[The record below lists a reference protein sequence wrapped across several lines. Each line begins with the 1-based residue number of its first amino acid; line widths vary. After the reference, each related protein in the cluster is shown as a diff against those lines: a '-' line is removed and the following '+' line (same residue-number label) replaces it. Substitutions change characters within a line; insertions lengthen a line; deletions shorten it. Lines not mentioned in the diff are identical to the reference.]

1 MDRDD
6 TLRKAEKLLR
16 QGRLDAAIAEYAKV
30 VEDYPRDWATAKTL
44 GDLYVRA
51 GQIDQAVG
59 QYARIAEHLAREG
72 FISKAT
78 ALYKKI
84 VKIHPDNDTALLRA
98 AELAAQQGLTADAR
112 MYLQSLFQQ
121 RLQRTDQAGAA
132 KVAASY
138 AELDP
143 TDASGRV
150 ESARMLAELGDE
162 AGAASHLRMAGQI
175 LYDAGK
181 VAEGIDALRQALRFS
196 ANDEATSGLL
206 VQALLDQG
214 DPDAARDVAKSG
226 ADWRVVAEGLTR
238 AGRDADAY
246 SALDEALRADPAD
259 VAARVQFARAAMA
272 CHDDVRAREALAPL
286 AASADPMVQFAVAE
300 AEFRSGAVE
309 RGRGVLQRCLA
320 SREDLAGAGIDL
332 GCAVG
337 LGDPVIGLA
346 IITSVVQWA
355 ESTGDT
361 DRAIDALEHFLAAV
375 PESVA
380 ALEELV
386 RVCGHPFYEDQQY
399 RAQIQLTE
407 VYLARERWSEARSF
421 AEHLLVAR
429 PDDAGHGERLA
440 RALSGL
446 GVPNVDAVVRA
457 HVRRA
462 AMPEGLSDF
471 AALLPR
477 PSSLAE
483 DVSSADRSVP
493 PSAWVAVVSGGPRAA
508 LLVPHEQPARKPSAP
523 PATHAVE
530 AAAVEL
536 VGVDEGSGE
545 PSKPPPPDR
554 DIFEI
559 DLSGELD
566 DLTDMTQ
573 PAPALPDAAP
583 RVRADPER
591 GAKAAS
597 PDGVHGLEGFF
608 HGLRE
613 QTGRHVDGLSAALA
627 YDQASEYFNRGE
639 IESAVECLRAA
650 ARDPLYRFRA
660 ASMLARIARDQQRL
674 SEAVEWLER
683 AGETPAPTI
692 EASHGLLY
700 ELGDTLEAA
709 GEDARALAVF
719 LELHSI
725 VPDYRDVGERLAQ
738 LSPGQAGRPGL
749 PRGSA

>member
-6 TLRKAEKLLR
+6 TLRKGEKLLA

-30 VEDYPRDWATAKTL
+30 IQDQPRDWATAKTL

-51 GQIDQAVG
+51 GRIEKAVG
-59 QYARIAEHLAREG
+59 LYARIAEHLAREG

-112 MYLQSLFQQ
+112 VYLQSLFQQ
-121 RLQRTDQAGAA
+121 RLTRADQAGAA

-143 TDASGRV
+143 ADASGRV
-150 ESARMLAELGDE
+150 VSARMLAELGDE

-181 VAEGIDALRQALRFS
+181 VAEGIDAWRQALRF
-196 ANDEATSGLL
+196 NPDDEATSGFLI
-206 VQALLDQG
+206 QALLDQG
-214 DPDAARDVAKSG
+214 DPDAAREAAKSG

-246 SALDEALRADPAD
+246 SALDEALRADPTD

-286 AASADPMVQFAVAE
+286 AASADPMAQFAVAE
-300 AEFRSGAVE
+300 AAFRSGAVE
-309 RGRGVLQRCLA
+309 RGRGALQRCLA
-320 SREDLAGAGIDL
+320 QREDLAGASIDL

-337 LGDPVIGLA
+337 LSDPETGLA

-355 ESTGDT
+355 ESSGDT
-361 DRAIDALEHFLAAV
+361 DRAIDALDHFLAAI
-375 PESVA
+375 PGNVA

-386 RVCGHPFYEDQQY
+386 RVSAHPFYENQQY

-407 VYLARERWSEARSF
+407 VYLARGRWSDARSL

-440 RALSGL
+440 RALTGL
-446 GVPNVDAVVRA
+446 GVPNVDASVRA
-457 HVRRA
+457 YVRRA
-462 AMPEGLSDF
+462 LMPEGLSDF
-471 AALLPR
+471 VALSPR
-477 PSSLAE
+477 QSALAE

-493 PSAWVAVVSGGPRAA
+493 PSAWAAVAFGDPRAA
-508 LLVPHEQPARKPSAP
+508 LLKPHEQPALGPSAP
-523 PATHAVE
+523 PTTHAGE
-530 AAAVEL
+530 ATAVEL
-536 VGVDEGSGE
+536 VGVDEDSGE

-554 DIFEI
+554 GIFEI

-566 DLTDMTQ
+566 ELTDMTQ
-573 PAPALPDAAP
+573 PAPAPP
-583 RVRADPER
+583 VRAEAER
-591 GAKAAS
+591 AAEAAS
-597 PDGVHGLEGFF
+597 PDGVHGLEDFF

-613 QTGRHVDGLSAALA
+613 QAGRHLEGPSAALA
-627 YDQASEYFNRGE
+627 YDQASEHFNRGE
-639 IESAVECLRAA
+639 MESAVECLRAA

-660 ASMLARIARDQQRL
+660 ASMLARIARDRQRL

-683 AGETPAPTI
+683 AGETPAPTV

-719 LELHSI
+719 LELQSI
-725 VPDYRDVGERLAQ
+725 APDYRDVGERLAH
-738 LSPGQAGRPGL
+738 LSPGQTGRPGL

>member
-6 TLRKAEKLLR
+6 TLRKGEKLLG
-16 QGRLDAAIAEYAKV
+16 QGRLEAAIAEYAKV
-30 VEDYPRDWATAKTL
+30 VQDQPKDWATAKTL

-51 GQIDQAVG
+51 GQIDKAVG
-59 QYARIAEHLAREG
+59 LYARIAEHLAREG

-112 MYLQSLFQQ
+112 VYLQSLFQQ
-121 RLQRTDQAGAA
+121 RLQRADQAGAA

-138 AELDP
+138 ADLDP

-150 ESARMLAELGDE
+150 ESARMLAQLGDQV
-162 AGAASHLRMAGQI
+162 GAASHLRTAGQI
-175 LYDAGK
+175 LNNAGK
-181 VAEGIDALRQALRFS
+181 VAEGIDAWRHALRFS
-196 ANDEATSGLL
+196 PNDEAISGLL
-206 VQALLDQG
+206 IQALLHQG
-214 DPDAARDVAKSG
+214 DPDAAREVAKSG

-246 SALDEALRADPAD
+246 SALDEALRADPTD

-272 CHDDVRAREALAPL
+272 CHDDIRAREALAPL

-300 AEFRSGAVE
+300 VEFRSGAVE

-320 SREDLAGAGIDL
+320 SLEDLAGASIDL

-337 LGDPVIGLA
+337 LGDPETGLA
-346 IITSVVQWA
+346 IITSVVEWA
-355 ESTGDT
+355 ESSGDT
-361 DRAIDALEHFLAAV
+361 DRAVEALDHFLAAV
-375 PESVA
+375 PGSVA

-386 RVCGHPFYEDQQY
+386 RVTGHPFYEDQRY

-407 VYLARERWSEARSF
+407 VYLARGMWSEARPI
-421 AEHLLVAR
+421 AEHLLMAR

-440 RALSGL
+440 RALTGL
-446 GVPNVDAVVRA
+446 GVPNVGANVRA
-457 HVRRA
+457 YVRRA
-462 AMPEGLSDF
+462 VMPEGLSDF
-471 AALLPR
+471 VALIPR
-477 PSSLAE
+477 SYSLAE

-493 PSAWVAVVSGGPRAA
+493 PSAWAAVVSGDPRAG
-508 LLVPHEQPARKPSAP
+508 LVVPDEQPARGPSAP
-523 PATHAVE
+523 PATRAAE
-530 AAAVEL
+530 ATAVEL
-536 VGVDEGSGE
+536 VGVDEGFGE
-545 PSKPPPPDR
+545 PSEPPPPDR

-566 DLTDMTQ
+566 ELTDMTQ
-573 PAPALPDAAP
+573 PAPAPPVL
-583 RVRADPER
+583 ADPER
-591 GAKAAS
+591 GAKEAS

-613 QTGRHVDGLSAALA
+613 QTGRHLEGLSAALA
-627 YDQASEYFNRGE
+627 YDQASECFNRGE

-660 ASMLARIARDQQRL
+660 ASMLARIARDQHRL

-683 AGETPAPTI
+683 AGDTPAPTI

-719 LELHSI
+719 LELQSI
-725 VPDYRDVGERLAQ
+725 VPDYRDIGERLAH
-738 LSPGQAGRPGL
+738 LSPGQTGRPGL